1 MATKPITIELSRK
14 SIQNAIKEL
23 QKKENRIQENLIL
36 ATQNL
41 LEATLQAL
49 KDVFSD
55 NNLSNHISS
64 LNSEITND
72 GLGFRIWT
80 NDWIVIF
87 NEYGTGIKGTGTH
100 PNPNGY
106 QYNIKTEYKDE
117 LGRWVYKDKYGE
129 FHTTS
134 GMPAKYMFYDVE
146 QMLKELAK
154 DFYNVAISRA
164 INDEQYQAFKTS
176 LRG

>member
-1 MATKPITIELSRK
+1 MATLTTTLSTK
-14 SIQNAIKEL
+14 SIQETIKKL
-23 QKKENRIQENLIL
+23 QRIENRTEENMIL
-36 ATQNL
+36 ATKGL
-41 LEATLQAL
+41 MEVTYETLV
-49 KDVFSD
+49 KIFKEK
-55 NNLSNHISS
+55 NLSNHIDSIYKE
-64 LNSEITND
+64 LTNK

-87 NEYGTGIKGTGTH
+87 NEYGTGIKGEGTH

-134 GMPAKYMFYDVE
+134 GMPAKHMFYDVE

-154 DFYNVAISRA
+154 DFYNVAVSKA